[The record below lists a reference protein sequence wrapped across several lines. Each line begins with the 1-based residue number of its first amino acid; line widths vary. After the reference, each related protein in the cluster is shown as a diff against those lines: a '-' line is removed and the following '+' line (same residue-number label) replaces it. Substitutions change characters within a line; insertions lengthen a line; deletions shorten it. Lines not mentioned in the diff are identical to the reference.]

1 MRTGGARTM
10 GDVGEWGL
18 LKKLLPRLSRD
29 LSKRVMVG
37 PGDDAALLRIGGDIV
52 AITTDMLV
60 EGVHFRV
67 AWGGGEDLG
76 HKTLA
81 VNLSDLAAM
90 GDVEPVAGVLA
101 AGLPASTPVNFVADF
116 YRGFS
121 WLARRHGFELVGGD
135 TVRSDRMTFSLT
147 VLGRVRG
154 RVFKRSGARAGD
166 ALMVT
171 GTLGDAGA
179 GLALLEKSSFK
190 GPGQSGKRGLSSPK
204 GRAIRFLVN
213 RFLRPTPRLE
223 WARRLAKTG
232 AVTACLDASDGFWKS
247 VTLLSDSSRVGAEVW
262 TDRLPVSPALR
273 RWAGDRAE
281 GMALVGGEDYELVFT
296 ARRETARRIES
307 MGFARVVGSI
317 VPSAR
322 GVKAYQNGRPRE
334 VPSVFEHFNG

>member
-1 MRTGGARTM
+1 M
-10 GDVGEWGL
+10 GRVGEWGL
-18 LKKLLPRLSRD
+18 LKSLLPRLSKG
-29 LSKRVMVG
+29 LSKNVLVG
-37 PGDDAALLRIGGDIV
+37 PGDDAALVRIGGEVV

-60 EGVHFRV
+60 EGVHFRSE
-67 AWGGGEDLG
+67 WGTGADLG

-90 GDVEPVAGVLA
+90 GDVEPTVGVLS
-101 AGLPASTPVNFVADF
+101 AGLPASTPVAYVGDF

-121 WLARRHGFELVGGD
+121 RLARRHGFELVGGD

-154 RVFKRSGARAGD
+154 RVFKRSGARVGD

-179 GLALLEKSSFK
+179 GLALLDRPSFTV
-190 GPGQSGKRGLSSPK
+190 PGVGKKK
-204 GRAIRFLVN
+204 GRSSLNGPERRFLVS
-213 RFLRPTPRLE
+213 RLLRPTPRLE
-223 WARRLAKTG
+223 WARRLARTG
-232 AVTACLDASDGFWKS
+232 AVTACLDSSDGFWKS
-247 VTLLSDSSRVGAEVW
+247 VTLLSDSSRVGVEVYAE
-262 TDRLPVSPALR
+262 RLPLSPALC
-273 RWAGDRAE
+273 RWAGDRAV
-281 GMALVGGEDYELVFT
+281 GMSLAGGEDYELVFT
-296 ARRETARRIES
+296 ARRESARRIES

-317 VPSAR
+317 VPAAR

>member
-1 MRTGGARTM
+1 M

-18 LKKLLPRLSRD
+18 LKKLLPRLSKG
-29 LSKRVMVG
+29 LSKKVIVG
-37 PGDDAALLRIGGDIV
+37 PGDDAALVRFGGDV
-52 AITTDMLV
+52 LAITTDMLV
-60 EGVHFRV
+60 EGVHFRS

-90 GDVEPVAGVLA
+90 GDVEPTVGVLS
-101 AGLPASTPVNFVADF
+101 AGLPASTPVTYVADF

-121 WLARRHGFELVGGD
+121 RLARRHGFELVGGD

-179 GLALLEKSSFK
+179 GLVLLEKSSVTV
-190 GPGQSGKRGLSSPK
+190 SGRGGKSGRGSPTDQ
-204 GRAIRFLVN
+204 GVRFLMN
-213 RFLRPTPRLE
+213 RLLRPTPRLE
-223 WARRLAKTG
+223 WARRLAQTG

-247 VTLLSDSSRVGAEVW
+247 VTLLSGSSRVGAEVW
-262 TDRLPVSPALR
+262 TERLPVSPALR
-273 RWAGDRAE
+273 HWAGDRAE
-281 GMALVGGEDYELVFT
+281 GMALAGGEDYELVFT

-317 VPSAR
+317 VPAAR